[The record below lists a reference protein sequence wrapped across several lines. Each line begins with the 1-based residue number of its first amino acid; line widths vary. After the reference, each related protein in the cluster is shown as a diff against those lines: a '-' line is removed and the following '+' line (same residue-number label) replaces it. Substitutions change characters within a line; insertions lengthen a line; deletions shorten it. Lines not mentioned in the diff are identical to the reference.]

1 MKIRKER
8 RERMKMKRKRGRREE
23 KHFLETVLHSNPYVE
38 YILMS
43 NEKCFNNI
51 MKSKYVIC

>member
-1 MKIRKER
+1 
-8 RERMKMKRKRGRREE
+8 MKRKRGRREE